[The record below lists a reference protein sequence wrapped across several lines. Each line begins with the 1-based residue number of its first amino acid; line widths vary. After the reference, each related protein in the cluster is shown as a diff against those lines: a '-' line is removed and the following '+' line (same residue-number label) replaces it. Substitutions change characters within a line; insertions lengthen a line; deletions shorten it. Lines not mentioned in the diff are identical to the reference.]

1 MMQFLRRAAARPLLP
16 LIVAAIA
23 LVSLQPARSSAAPSM
38 QGGGTATTSPTRP
51 SPTPTPSPADL
62 GLAAADTANRDKV
75 VGFIR
80 GTDSYDDNS
89 NNNTTEDRTWKL
101 GDIFHSTPV
110 VVGPPS
116 QTYFDQGFSGAGG
129 FADSYKNRTKVLYV
143 GANDGMLHAFQAG
156 TFNSGTGTYNNGT
169 GSELWGYIPPNV
181 LTTLQNMRTNP
192 HKYYVDLKPAVADVW
207 FYTTASQTTKV
218 ATEWH
223 TVLVGGDRQGGNS
236 YFALDV
242 TNPSGLN
249 FPSFLWTFTDSNL
262 GQTWSEPVIGR
273 IQMQVSG
280 TIVDRWVV
288 FVAGGWDT
296 TSSTGAGNASSRGNA
311 FYVLD
316 IKTGAVL
323 FKYAYA
329 SSGDKQYMTWS
340 MPSTPIAVDTNGDGF
355 MDRVYVGDL
364 GGQIWRF
371 DLSDTDSR
379 QWSGKRFFVAN
390 STNTATSGQPFYYA
404 PAVAFDSQGTVW
416 VYFGSGNRTD
426 PQNLTSLNKFY
437 AVQDT
442 SGATPLNETNL
453 ADVTGSNT
461 FATPASPAVGWFVRM
476 AAGEK
481 VLSLPTVFNQIAFFT
496 SYTPTASADPC
507 VRSGTAKLYELH
519 FLSGGGATNISGI
532 QSAGGFLPVAIGARS
547 ITLGTGVA
555 SSPVISVGADGSV
568 QVTVGTTDGQVFGS
582 AGLAT
587 GTLRNLLNWREVF

>member
-1 MMQFLRRAAARPLLP
+1 
-16 LIVAAIA
+16 
-23 LVSLQPARSSAAPSM
+23 
-38 QGGGTATTSPTRP
+38 
-51 SPTPTPSPADL
+51 
-62 GLAAADTANRDKV
+62 
-75 VGFIR
+75 
-80 GTDSYDDNS
+80 
-89 NNNTTEDRTWKL
+89 
-101 GDIFHSTPV
+101 
-110 VVGPPS
+110 
-116 QTYFDQGFSGAGG
+116 
-129 FADSYKNRTKVLYV
+129 
-143 GANDGMLHAFQAG
+143 MLHAFQAG

-169 GSELWGYIPPNV
+169 GSEIWGYIPPNV

-249 FPSFLWTFTDSNL
+249 FPSFLWTFTDSHL

-280 TIVDRWVV
+280 TVVDRWVV

-390 STNTATSGQPFYYA
+390 STNTATSGQPFY
-404 PAVAFDSQGTVW
+404 
-416 VYFGSGNRTD
+416 
-426 PQNLTSLNKFY
+426 
-437 AVQDT
+437 
-442 SGATPLNETNL
+442 
-453 ADVTGSNT
+453 
-461 FATPASPAVGWFVRM
+461 
-476 AAGEK
+476 
-481 VLSLPTVFNQIAFFT
+481 
-496 SYTPTASADPC
+496 
-507 VRSGTAKLYELH
+507 
-519 FLSGGGATNISGI
+519 
-532 QSAGGFLPVAIGARS
+532 
-547 ITLGTGVA
+547 
-555 SSPVISVGADGSV
+555 
-568 QVTVGTTDGQVFGS
+568 
-582 AGLAT
+582 
-587 GTLRNLLNWREVF
+587 